1 MRRKL
6 IFLLKEAIVDYKWRL
21 TIPSAVAERESLL
34 EEDEVFITMKDDG
47 CLEIYFVQPPRLPA
61 SSGALIL
68 QAKTVQNKNDGQIR
82 LMIPASLRESTSF
95 FYGRSITIADLGKK
109 MELWPRPERRSENVI
124 RE

>member
-21 TIPSAVAERESLL
+21 TIPSTVAERESLL
-34 EEDEVFITMKDDG
+34 EEDEVFMTVKDDG
-47 CLEIYFVQPPRLPA
+47 CLEIYFVQPSKLPA

-68 QAKTVQNKNDGQIR
+68 QAKTVQNKNDGQMR

-95 FYGRSITIADLGKK
+95 FYGRNVTIADFGKK
-109 MELWPRPERRSENVI
+109 IELWPRP
-124 RE
+124 